1 MARNREFEPKEALEK
16 AMMVFWQKGYTDTSI
31 DDLVD
36 ATGVSRYGLYSEF
49 GSKHGLFLASLD
61 HYQDTAVNAYFG
73 IVEQNGAGLTEIAL
87 YFDTLLNWYSEPA
100 GKLGCLMC
108 NSATEV
114 APHDKSVQTKVQ
126 VALDRM
132 TSGFATALMNAQS
145 RGEIGKKRDIKQAA
159 DFLTGILLG
168 ASVMVRSGASKEMI
182 SNTIK
187 MSLASL

>member
-1 MARNREFEPKEALEK
+1 MARNREFEPKDALEK
-16 AMMVFWQKGYTDTSI
+16 AMMVFWQKGYADTSI

-36 ATGVSRYGLYSEF
+36 ATGVSRYGLYGEF

-61 HYQDTAVNAYFG
+61 HYQDTAVKAYFG
-73 IVEQNGAGLTEIAL
+73 IVERPAAAMAEIRL
-87 YFDTLLNWYSEPA
+87 YFDTILDLYSQPA

-114 APHDKSVQTKVQ
+114 APHDKAVQKKVKG
-126 VALDRM
+126 ALDRM
-132 TSGFATALMNAQS
+132 TTGFGIALTNAQK
-145 RGEIGKKRDIKQAA
+145 RGEVRADLDIKQAA

-168 ASVMVRSGASKEMI
+168 ASVMVRSGASKQMI
-182 SNTIK
+182 ANTIQ

>member
-1 MARNREFEPKEALEK
+1 MARIREFEPKEALEK
-16 AMMVFWQKGYTDTSI
+16 AMLVFWQKGYADTSI

-36 ATGVSRYGLYSEF
+36 ATGVSRYGLYGEF

-73 IVEQNGAGLTEIAL
+73 IVERSGAAMAEITL
-87 YFDTLLNWYSEPA
+87 YFDTLLNWYSQPA

-114 APHDKSVQTKVQ
+114 APHDKAVQKKVKG
-126 VALDRM
+126 ALNRM
-132 TSGFATALMNAQS
+132 TTGFAAALMNAKN
-145 RGEIGKKRDIKQAA
+145 RGEVKADLDIKQAA

-168 ASVMVRSGASKEMI
+168 ASVMVRSGASKQMI
-182 SNTIK
+182 GNTIK
-187 MSLASL
+187 MSLTSL

>member
-1 MARNREFEPKEALEK
+1 MARNREFDPKEALDK
-16 AMMVFWQKGYTDTSI
+16 AMMVFWQKGYVDTSI

-36 ATGVSRYGLYSEF
+36 ATGVSRYGLYGEF

-61 HYQDTAVNAYFG
+61 HYQDTAVKAFFG
-73 IVEQNGAGLTEIAL
+73 IVERPAAAMAEIRL
-87 YFDTLLNWYSEPA
+87 YFDTILGLYSQPA

-114 APHDKSVQTKVQ
+114 APHDKAVQKKVKS
-126 VALDRM
+126 ALDRM
-132 TSGFATALMNAQS
+132 TTGFGIALTNAQK
-145 RGEIGKKRDIKQAA
+145 RGEVRADLEIKQAA

-168 ASVMVRSGASKEMI
+168 ASVMVRSGANKQMI
-182 SNTIK
+182 ANTIQ

>member
-16 AMMVFWQKGYTDTSI
+16 AMLVFWQKGYADTSI
-31 DDLVD
+31 DDLVY

-61 HYQDTAVNAYFG
+61 YYQETAVKTYFG
-73 IVEQNGAGLTEIAL
+73 IVEQTGAGLAEITL
-87 YFDTLLNWYSEPA
+87 YFDTLLNWYSEPS

-114 APHDKSVQTKVQ
+114 APHDKTVQKKVNM
-126 VALDRM
+126 AMHRM
-132 TSGFATALMNAQS
+132 TNGFETALKNAQL
-145 RGEIGKKRDIKQAA
+145 RGELKPNLDIKQAA

-168 ASVMVRSGASKEMI
+168 TSVMVRAGASKQTI
-182 SNTIK
+182 GNTIK
-187 MSLASL
+187 MSLSSL

>member
-1 MARNREFEPKEALEK
+1 MARIREFDPKVALEK
-16 AMMVFWQKGYTDTSI
+16 AMLVFWQKGYADTSI

-36 ATGVSRYGLYSEF
+36 ATGVSRYGLYGEF

-73 IVEQNGAGLTEIAL
+73 IVERSGAAMAEITL
-87 YFDTLLNWYSEPA
+87 YFDTLLNWYSQPA

-114 APHDKSVQTKVQ
+114 APHDKAVQKKVKG
-126 VALDRM
+126 ALNRM
-132 TSGFATALMNAQS
+132 TTGFAAALLNAKN
-145 RGEIGKKRDIKQAA
+145 RGEVKADLDIEQAA

-168 ASVMVRSGASKEMI
+168 ASVMVRSGANKQMI
-182 SNTIK
+182 GNTIK
-187 MSLASL
+187 MSLATL

>member
-1 MARNREFEPKEALEK
+1 MARNREFDPKEALDK
-16 AMMVFWQKGYTDTSI
+16 AMMVFWQKGYVDTSI

-36 ATGVSRYGLYSEF
+36 ATGVSRYGLYGEF

-61 HYQDTAVNAYFG
+61 HYQDTAVKAFFG
-73 IVEQNGAGLTEIAL
+73 IVERPAAAMAEIRL
-87 YFDTLLNWYSEPA
+87 YFDTILDLYSQPA

-114 APHDKSVQTKVQ
+114 APHDKAVQKKVKG
-126 VALDRM
+126 ALDRM
-132 TSGFATALMNAQS
+132 TSGFGIALTNAQK
-145 RGEIGKKRDIKQAA
+145 RGEVRADLDIKQAA

-168 ASVMVRSGASKEMI
+168 ASVMVRSGANKQMI
-182 SNTIK
+182 ANTIQ